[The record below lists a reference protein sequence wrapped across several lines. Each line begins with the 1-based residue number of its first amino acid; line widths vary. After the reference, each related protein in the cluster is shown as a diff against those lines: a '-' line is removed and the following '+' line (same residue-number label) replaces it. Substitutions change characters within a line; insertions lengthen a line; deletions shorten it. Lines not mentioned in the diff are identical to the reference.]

1 MSRRKNEKYLGFGVS
16 TGGSQGR
23 RAAAQAGQAEGSLTS
38 EQEDQMERD
47 RWVVSS
53 VSDPYSFNP
62 DPGIR
67 IQKAPESGSKLFPNT
82 AWNLNKIIL

>member
-53 VSDPYSFNP
+53 VSDPYSLNP
-62 DPGIR
+62 DPDPEDPWIR
-67 IQKAPESGSKLFPNT
+67 IQAVS
-82 AWNLNKIIL
+82 